1 MFFNYN
7 ILNTNKYL
15 KNMLMNKILFV
26 LVFLICCLHGF
37 ITLISFLSF
46 NCIRGIILIFF
57 SLKLTFGILISFHL
71 KKSMLWI
78 KKNKTCVH

>member
-1 MFFNYN
+1 
-7 ILNTNKYL
+7 
-15 KNMLMNKILFV
+15 MLMNKILFV

-46 NCIRGIILIFF
+46 NCIQGIILIF
-57 SLKLTFGILISFHL
+57 FGILISFHL

-78 KKNKTCVH
+78 KKKNMCPLKLKKNT

>member
-1 MFFNYN
+1 
-7 ILNTNKYL
+7 
-15 KNMLMNKILFV
+15 MLMNKILFV

-57 SLKLTFGILISFHL
+57 GILISFHL

-78 KKNKTCVH
+78 KKKNMCPLKLKKNT

>member
-46 NCIRGIILIFF
+46 NCIQGIILIF
-57 SLKLTFGILISFHL
+57 FGILISFHL

-78 KKNKTCVH
+78 KKKNMCPLKLKKNT